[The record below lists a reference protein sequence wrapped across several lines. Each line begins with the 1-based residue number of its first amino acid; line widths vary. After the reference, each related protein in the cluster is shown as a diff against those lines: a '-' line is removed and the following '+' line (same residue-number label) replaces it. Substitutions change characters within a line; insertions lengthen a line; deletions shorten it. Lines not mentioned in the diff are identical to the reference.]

1 MGSGRL
7 GAGGNPEWRGQGV
20 AAGGLEVCVVLLL
33 AVSLSP
39 SFSVSL
45 TCGLRLLTFLGGG
58 GSHFCIFDFIE
69 FILISNKHYQVLLTI
84 LLLYL
89 QLFSLTLKNDLVFS

>member
-58 GSHFCIFDFIE
+58 GVVCVCVRDCFVC
-69 FILISNKHYQVLLTI
+69 VC
-84 LLLYL
+84 
-89 QLFSLTLKNDLVFS
+89 V